1 MFRVPVPYISTMT
14 GLLLLLVANLLIA
27 PAVLALEEPT
37 QASGSESSQV
47 DPESVAALS
56 RMGKYLGSK
65 KSLAFDAQI
74 YTEVVLDNEQ
84 KLLIG
89 GSARYLVQ
97 KPDKLRVELVTESI
111 KRHFYLDGQKFTLV
125 APDEA
130 YYAELEAS
138 GATRDFLIRAARDY
152 GIEVPLADL
161 LEWGHTQDSWKGIQ
175 EGFLVGKSKIEGV
188 DVEHWAFRGAELDW
202 EIWIQGGER
211 PLPLRIST
219 VNTKDPARPRFIAS
233 LKWHDAAKIKGDE
246 FRPDVGKD
254 HKRIDLKPISTTGEK
269 KQ

>member
-1 MFRVPVPYISTMT
+1 MLRIHLSPPARF
-14 GLLLLLVANLLIA
+14 GALLLWLIGSFLI
-27 PAVLALEEPT
+27 PSAVIADQQPTPGASGEEPR
-37 QASGSESSQV
+37 V
-47 DPESVAALS
+47 DPESIVALS
-56 RMGKYLGSK
+56 KMGKYLASRQ
-65 KSLAFDAQI
+65 SMAFDARLF
-74 YTEVVLDNEQ
+74 TEVVLDNQQ
-84 KLLIG
+84 KLLIDG
-89 GSARYLVQ
+89 NARYLVQ

-111 KRHFYLDGQKFTLV
+111 QRHFYHDGQKFTLV

-130 YYAELEAS
+130 YYGELEAR

-161 LEWGHTQDSWKGIQ
+161 LEWGHAQDSWKGIQ
-175 EGFLVGKSKIEGV
+175 EGFLVGKSKIEGM

-202 EIWIQGGER
+202 EIWIQSGER

-219 VNTKDPARPRFIAS
+219 VNIKDPARPRFIAS

-246 FRPDVGKD
+246 FRPDLSKD
-254 HKRIDLKPISTTGEK
+254 HKRIELKQIPSTGEK